1 MRWVLKRRHD
11 LQPGAEDPATPRR
24 QSFCKPSRCGAS
36 DAPSVC
42 RPAGTPFP
50 STHRDVA
57 WLLPWRSRGAA
68 FAVGG
73 LTMRTTLP
81 TRRCVM
87 SPHQSIAN
95 EGPGEGAFLCLRAGG
110 DVTSGLAL
118 RFFLWMFECLSY
130 STGVFR
136 SLSWRN
142 IQTAVGLS
150 GQDLG
155 DESGFPCQKWRY
167 WIRLRSRKTLADTRQ
182 DPYPQGPGSVS
193 LRTKPWDGPGKRE
206 GAPLLELWRSL
217 NLWWPRSLATGE
229 DSTAASSR
237 QREKVSVDHEIR

>member
-155 DESGFPCQKWRY
+155 DES
-167 WIRLRSRKTLADTRQ
+167 SRVKS
-182 DPYPQGPGSVS
+182 G
-193 LRTKPWDGPGKRE
+193 
-206 GAPLLELWRSL
+206 
-217 NLWWPRSLATGE
+217 ATGFVS
-229 DSTAASSR
+229 DQGRHLQTR
-237 QREKVSVDHEIR
+237 GRTRTPKVVHVEGKIRRHHWDRMVLKN

>member
-57 WLLPWRSRGAA
+57 WLLPWRSRGAV

-136 SLSWRN
+136 LLSWRN

-182 DPYPQGPGSVS
+182 DPYPQGPS
-193 LRTKPWDGPGKRE
+193 PGMDPE
-206 GAPLLELWRSL
+206 
-217 NLWWPRSLATGE
+217 
-229 DSTAASSR
+229 
-237 QREKVSVDHEIR
+237 REKVHPSLNCGGLSTCGGPEVWQRGRTLRQRAPDRGRKFLLTMMVPGYN